1 MPWYGWAYLMLLCL
15 IGAGGFVAGL
25 RSGQARLAAAR
36 LALLQLAAV
45 SVLAW
50 GVALYFRGEG
60 AGIAYGL
67 ALACAIAVLAHK
79 SFADTR
85 VAERERIAP
94 AGRLGMALGQLLL
107 MPGALL
113 GALAVWAQRGG

>member
-1 MPWYGWAYLMLLCL
+1 MPWYGWAYLGLLCL

-25 RSGQARLAAAR
+25 RGGHPRLAF
-36 LALLQLAAV
+36 LHLAAV
-45 SVLAW
+45 TVLAW

-67 ALACAIAVLAHK
+67 ALLCAIAVLARK

-85 VAERERIAP
+85 LGESEPLAP
-94 AGRLGMALGQLLL
+94 AGRLGVALGQLLL
-107 MPGALL
+107 VPGAVNRTSNRLYSSH
-113 GALAVWAQRGG
+113 Q

>member
-1 MPWYGWAYLMLLCL
+1 MPWYGWAYLALLGL
-15 IGAGGFVAGL
+15 IGAAGLVAGL
-25 RSGQARLAAAR
+25 RGGHAPLAAVR
-36 LALLQLAAV
+36 LALLQLVAV
-45 SVLAW
+45 AVIGW

-67 ALACAIAVLAHK
+67 ALLCAIAVLAQK

-85 VAERERIAP
+85 LAEDGRVAL
-94 AGRLGMALGQLLL
+94 AGRLGAALGQLLL

-113 GALAVWAQRGG
+113 GALAFWQQRGG

>member
-1 MPWYGWAYLMLLCL
+1 MPWYGWVYLGLLCL

-25 RSGQARLAAAR
+25 RAGRAR
-36 LALLQLAAV
+36 LALLHLAAV
-45 SVLAW
+45 TVLAW

-67 ALACAIAVLAHK
+67 ALLCAIAVLAQK

-85 VAERERIAP
+85 LGESGQLAP
-94 AGRLGMALGQLLL
+94 AGRLGVALGQLLL
-107 MPGALL
+107 VPGAVL
-113 GALAVWAQRGG
+113 GVLAFWMQRGG